1 MILNYKNS
9 VKFIMTMLVA
19 LFLLPLNGCAG
30 RSDIGEPRDNI
41 EAAEEV
47 YTIGVNAYLWRAALD
62 TLSFMPML
70 SADHEGG
77 VILTDWKINPSDANE
92 RTKVD
97 VYIVSKEL
105 RADAL
110 NVTVHRETLKDGNWA
125 SIAPRPD
132 AATQIN
138 TAIIIQA
145 RLLRRDNAPLTSR

>member
-1 MILNYKNS
+1 MKVIL
-9 VKFIMTMLVA
+9 TLLTA
-19 LFLLPLNGCAG
+19 LILLPLSGCGG

-47 YTIGVNAYLWRAALD
+47 YNIGVNAYLWRATQD
-62 TLSFMPML
+62 TLSFMPLL
-70 SADHEGG
+70 SADNQSG
-77 VILTDWKINPSDANE
+77 IFITDWKVNPANANE

-110 NVTVHRETLKDGNWA
+110 NITVHREALQDGNWI
-125 SIAPRPD
+125 SIEPRPD

-145 RLLRRDNAPLTSR
+145 RLLRRDNAPLTN